1 MRLTRLFPKEVLG
14 LLLCLVPLIGSAGD
28 ELAKQK
34 DRARSYLIEA
44 RRLAADYKID
54 KAADKA
60 REALKNDPTLGEA
73 YVYLGMERFR
83 AGAIKAAKDDL
94 SHAIELDPYQ
104 AAAHCQL
111 GFVLYQ
117 DGDIESAT
125 DHWNL
130 SARLDPTSPLA
141 IAGVAI
147 AQFKNGQQDE
157 AVKTFEKVLLY
168 DRRFL
173 NPNFVASDNG
183 PKWSGQLLKDFEAL
197 ETKATASPSP

>member
-1 MRLTRLFPKEVLG
+1 MRLTHVLPAGMAG
-14 LLLCLVPLIGSAGD
+14 LLLCLIGLEASAGD

-34 DRARSYLIEA
+34 ERARSHLIEA

-60 REALKNDPTLGEA
+60 REALKDDPGLSEA

-83 AGAIKAAKDDL
+83 AGDMKVAKDDL
-94 SHAIELDPYQ
+94 SHALELDSYQ

-117 DGDIESAT
+117 QGDIDSAS

-130 SARLDPTSPLA
+130 AARLDPTSPLA

-157 AVKTFEKVLLY
+157 AAKTFEKILLY
-168 DRRFL
+168 DRRFA
-173 NPNFVASDNG
+173 NPNFVAADNG
-183 PKWSGQLLKDFEAL
+183 PKWSGELLKDFREL
-197 ETKATASPSP
+197 QSKAAGSPLP